1 MTGMY
6 MSFPAMR
13 GRMGSRNYYVAML
26 PLGVIPRL
34 FKFQD
39 WAELAP
45 QARAQRR
52 LNAKRIPEITRY
64 IIDHEDDWLFSS
76 LTASFEAEEHFIPSE
91 MDPNLGILQLPLAV
105 VFLINDGQHRRAAI
119 VEALRQN
126 RTLENQTISV
136 VLFGRESLERDQQ
149 MFSDLNR
156 TVQKTSRSLDI
167 LYDHRDPMN
176 SITLGVAEAVPLFSR
191 RVEQDAVS
199 LAVKSAKFVT
209 LSSLYDANVEL
220 LGRIP
225 ESATSD
231 EVETKAEST
240 AIDFWSSV
248 TDNIRE
254 WAAIRDGSLRP
265 AESRSEYIHSHAVG
279 FWAIG
284 SAGGG
289 LRRQSPDPAEWKG
302 KLALLSKIDWRRTNP
317 EWQGICM
324 LGTDIVTRRQT
335 KAATARAIL
344 WYLGLAE
351 QKPRPVLMTDS

>member
-1 MTGMY
+1 
-6 MSFPAMR
+6 
-13 GRMGSRNYYVAML
+13 MGSREYYVAML

-39 WAELAP
+39 WSELAP

-64 IIDHEDDWLFSS
+64 ILDHEDDWLFSS
-76 LTASFEAEEHFIPSE
+76 LTASFIAEEHFIPSDI
-91 MDPNLGILQLPLAV
+91 DPNLGILQLPLDAE
-105 VFLINDGQHRRAAI
+105 FLINDGQHRRAAI
-119 VEALRQN
+119 AEALRQN

-136 VLFGRESLERDQQ
+136 VLFGGESLDRNQQ

-176 SITLGVAEAVPLFSR
+176 SITLGVAEAVPLFR
-191 RVEQDAVS
+191 GRVEQDAVS

-209 LSSLYDANVEL
+209 LSSLYDANVQL

-231 EVETKAEST
+231 EMETMAEST
-240 AIDFWSSV
+240 AISFWSSV
-248 TDNIRE
+248 TDSIRE

-265 AESRSEYIHSHAVG
+265 AESRAEYVHSHSVG
-279 FWAIG
+279 LWAIG
-284 SAGGG
+284 FAGGEL
-289 LRRQSPDPAEWKG
+289 LRQWPDPAIWKARLG
-302 KLALLSKIDWRRTNP
+302 SLSDIDWRRTNR

-324 LGTDIVTRRQT
+324 IGTDIVTRRQT
-335 KAATARAIL
+335 KAATARAVM
-344 WYLGLAE
+344 WYLGLTE
-351 QKPRPVLMTDS
+351 NKPQPVLMT